1 MYKTKSKT
9 MQYDSFLFEDFSLYE
24 KKILPVIL
32 AEQSVLQKPFG
43 YHGLLTHTRS
53 VVFRGIDYCLS
64 LSQDVMPVILACAF
78 HDLAKGYDGYD
89 EEHGTNAVPI
99 AQKIIPKLDLDLSN
113 EQIDMIFDAIKDH
126 TTGMNAQNYV
136 SGCLWDADRT
146 RLSWQYTYDEKFYY
160 SPRAKQVASGSPY
173 DYVRYMC
180 RLTDIPFTNDLL
192 VYWWAI
198 IFAKFRDPSEFLFSI
213 HFYWLV
219 YHFLEVLLFLKHYLY
234 LGYFKNLLK
243 TFSYLGS

>member
-32 AEQSVLQKPFG
+32 AEQSVLQKCLG

-64 LSQDVMPVILACAF
+64 LSEKVMPVILACAF
-78 HDLAKGYDGYD
+78 HDLAKGFDGYD
-89 EEHGTNAVPI
+89 ESHGANAVPI
-99 AQKIIPKLDLDLSN
+99 AQKIIAKLDVELSA
-113 EQIDMIFDAIKDH
+113 EEMEMIFDAMINH
-126 TTGMNAQNYV
+126 TTGRNAPNYV

-146 RLSWQYTYDEKFYY
+146 RLSWQHGYNERYYY
-160 SPRAKQVASGSPY
+160 SSRAKLVASGSSY

-198 IFAKFRDPSEFLFSI
+198 IFAKFRGISEFFFSI

-219 YHFLEVLLFLKHYLY
+219 HHFLEVLLFLKHPLY
-234 LGYFKNLLK
+234 LEYFKDQLK

>member
-1 MYKTKSKT
+1 
-9 MQYDSFLFEDFSLYE
+9 MQYDSFLIKDFSFYE
-24 KKILPVIL
+24 ENVLPIIL
-32 AEQSVLQKPFG
+32 AEPTVLQKRLG
-43 YHGLLTHTRS
+43 YHGLLTHTKS

-89 EEHGTNAVPI
+89 EEHGINAVPI

-146 RLSWQYTYDEKFYY
+146 RLSWSRGFDERFYY
-160 SPRAKQVASGSPY
+160 SARAKQVASGSAY

-180 RLTDIPFTNDLL
+180 ECIGIPFTDELL
-192 VYWWAI
+192 
-198 IFAKFRDPSEFLFSI
+198 RL
-213 HFYWLV
+213 
-219 YHFLEVLLFLKHYLY
+219 
-234 LGYFKNLLK
+234 
-243 TFSYLGS
+243 